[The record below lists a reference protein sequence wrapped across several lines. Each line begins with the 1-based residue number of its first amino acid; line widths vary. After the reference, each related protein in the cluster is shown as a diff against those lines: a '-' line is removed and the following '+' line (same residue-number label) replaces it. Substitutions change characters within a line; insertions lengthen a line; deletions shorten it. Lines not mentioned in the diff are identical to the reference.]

1 MIVPENDEISTKK
14 VWLGMSGQQANGEGS
29 MEGYDTGGRNGSA
42 GMTSGNT
49 GAPVSGAPMI
59 GNINSPS
66 VSLASV
72 SSGEQITFES
82 FFVTY

>member
-1 MIVPENDEISTKK
+1 MSVFPENDEISTKK
-14 VWLGMSGQQANGEGS
+14 VWLVMSGQQANGQAS
-29 MEGYDTGGRNGSA
+29 MEGYDTGGRNGS
-42 GMTSGNT
+42 SGTASGPGNP

-72 SSGEQITFES
+72 SSGD
-82 FFVTY
+82 